1 MSRLHPN
8 MRIKGRGNSM
18 GRSNDQQNKSLIKN
32 DDINKILNLSSD
44 NIGTLIK
51 KASELAKEFEYIPAS
66 KLRDFYDYVVQ
77 IEESDSNE
85 WYLKLMLLKPK
96 MTYQASKE
104 TDKRNKKPALEMLE
118 KEFSKMLN
126 KIKQIIASTDSFL
139 FKKFRSKKIIKILE
153 NIKEAKINGDNL
165 DFYAKGYI
173 DFNKNY
179 IWRNSWYEMI

>member
-1 MSRLHPN
+1 MGKLHPN
-8 MRIKGRGNSM
+8 MKIRGGGNFMSNKGKYP
-18 GRSNDQQNKSLIKN
+18 QNHEEAPILS
-32 DDINKILNLSSD
+32 DGDIDKILNLSSD
-44 NIGTLIK
+44 NVGTLIK
-51 KASELAKEFEYIPAS
+51 KADELAKKFEHIPAS

-126 KIKQIIASTDSFL
+126 KINNDKTK
-139 FKKFRSKKIIKILE
+139 FKNFKTFFEAVVAYHKK
-153 NIKEAKINGDNL
+153 
-165 DFYAKGYI
+165 YAKS
-173 DFNKNY
+173 N
-179 IWRNSWYEMI
+179 

>member
-104 TDKRNKKPALEMLE
+104 KEGSDKRKALELLNNE
-118 KEFSKMLN
+118 ISKMLDRMDKNN
-126 KIKQIIASTDSFL
+126 KKHFENFMVFFEAVVAYH
-139 FKKFRSKKIIKILE
+139 KK
-153 NIKEAKINGDNL
+153 
-165 DFYAKGYI
+165 YAKS
-173 DFNKNY
+173 N
-179 IWRNSWYEMI
+179 

>member
-66 KLRDFYDYVVQ
+66 KLRDYYDYVVQ

-104 TDKRNKKPALEMLE
+104 TDKYNKKPALEMLE
-118 KEFSKMLN
+118 KEFSAILDKIDNN
-126 KIKQIIASTDSFL
+126 KIK
-139 FKKFRSKKIIKILE
+139 FKNFKTFFEAVVAYHKK
-153 NIKEAKINGDNL
+153 
-165 DFYAKGYI
+165 YAKS
-173 DFNKNY
+173 N
-179 IWRNSWYEMI
+179 

>member
-51 KASELAKEFEYIPAS
+51 KADELAKNIGDKKVEGRKRPIERISSS
-66 KLRDFYDYVVQ
+66 KLRDFYDYAVQ
-77 IEESDSNE
+77 IKESKTE
-85 WYLKLMLLKPK
+85 HWYLKLMLLKPK

-104 TDKRNKKPALEMLE
+104 KEGSDKRKALELLNNE
-118 KEFSKMLN
+118 ISKMLDRMDKNN
-126 KIKQIIASTDSFL
+126 KKHF
-139 FKKFRSKKIIKILE
+139 E
-153 NIKEAKINGDNL
+153 NFMVFFEAVV
-165 DFYAKGYI
+165 A
-173 DFNKNY
+173 
-179 IWRNSWYEMI
+179 